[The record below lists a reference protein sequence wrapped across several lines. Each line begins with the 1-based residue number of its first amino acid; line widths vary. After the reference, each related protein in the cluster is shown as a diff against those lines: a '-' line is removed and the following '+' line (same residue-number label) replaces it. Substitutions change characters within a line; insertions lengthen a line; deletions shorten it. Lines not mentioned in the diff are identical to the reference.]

1 MNFVAVKCNNCQ
13 STLYIIYCI
22 LCGWRVYP
30 PPYPPP
36 TGPTWPDQGP
46 SNRPVDVFCA
56 IVFSVQLPTCFFNDF
71 DATWLDIGGQLGSM
85 LELFSFFLPLESCSY
100 LEVVLGAIFLRFRT
114 TLEDRKPA
122 FRIVNNRVWYTSAFS
137 T

>member
-1 MNFVAVKCNNCQ
+1 MNFVTSSLK
-13 STLYIIYCI
+13 IYYNYYI

-36 TGPTWPDQGP
+36 TGPTWRSQST
-46 SNRPVDVFCA
+46 SNRLLDVFCA
-56 IVFSVQLPTCFFNDF
+56 IVFSVQLPTCFFNYF

-85 LELFSFFLPLESCSY
+85 LELFFVFLLLENCSC
-100 LEVVLGAIFLRFRT
+100 LEVVLGTIFLRFWT
-114 TLEDRKPA
+114 ILEDRKPA
-122 FRIVNNRVWYTSAFS
+122 FRIVNNRVWYTSVFS